1 MPIRS
6 RVYCV
11 SSSTWISKQIISHH
25 CINFTPLTGEKRE
38 KFSMISKVSKVEV
51 GFLSRFDFDDYILD
65 YISFPF
71 PENTNVLN
79 EEVGLSGKSV

>member
-1 MPIRS
+1 
-6 RVYCV
+6 
-11 SSSTWISKQIISHH
+11 
-25 CINFTPLTGEKRE
+25 
-38 KFSMISKVSKVEV
+38 MISKVSKVEV

-79 EEVGLSGKSV
+79 EEVGLSGKSVWKKDSDLLENVFYEMEKCNLLDEQKESH